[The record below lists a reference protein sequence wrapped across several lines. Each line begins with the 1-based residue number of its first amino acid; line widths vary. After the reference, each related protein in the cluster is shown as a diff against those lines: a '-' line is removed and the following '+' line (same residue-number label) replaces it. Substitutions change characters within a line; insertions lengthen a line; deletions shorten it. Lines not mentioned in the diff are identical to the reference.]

1 MVHDRHVPL
10 DGGSNM
16 RDLGGLPLSGGGRV
30 RRGRVYRSA
39 ALNTL
44 TDGDV
49 ALLASIG
56 LATVV
61 DLRSKAE
68 QTYAPS
74 RLPDGLRV
82 VTPGDGGSGA
92 VPGHTRRPNP
102 ITEAQARRMMRD
114 GNRTYPVRMAP
125 AIAATFEALA
135 EDSQGAL
142 LFHCAAGKDRTGFVA
157 AVLLSALGASH
168 ETVIE
173 DYLASNLIWNRKSAR
188 LSGMPEKAREAVFS
202 AQAEYLEA
210 ALEVMHKEFATAAD
224 YLTARCNVTAAALDR
239 VRAGLVQPPQA

>member
-1 MVHDRHVPL
+1 MVHDRHVSL

-16 RDLGGLPLSGGGRV
+16 RDLGGLPLAGGGRV

-39 ALNTL
+39 ALNEL
-44 TDGDV
+44 TDGGV

-56 LATVV
+56 LSTVV

-82 VTPGDGGSGA
+82 ITPGDGGAGA
-92 VPGHTRRPNP
+92 VPGHSKRPNP
-102 ITEAQARRMMRD
+102 ITEAQARRMMRE
-114 GNRTYPVRMAP
+114 GNRTYPARMAP
-125 AIAATFEALA
+125 AIATMFEALA
-135 EDSQGAL
+135 DTCHGGL

-157 AVLLSALGASH
+157 AVLLFSLGASH

-173 DYLASNLIWNRKSAR
+173 DYLATNLIWDRKSAR
-188 LSGMPEKAREAVFS
+188 ISGMPVKAREAIFS

-210 ALEVMHKEFATAAD
+210 ALEVMYKEFATAAD
-224 YLTARCNVTAAALDR
+224 YLTGRCNVAPAALDR
-239 VRAGLVQPPQA
+239 VRAGLVQLPQK

>member
-1 MVHDRHVPL
+1 MVADRHVPL

-16 RDLGGLPLSGGGRV
+16 RDLGGLALADGQQV

-39 ALNTL
+39 ALNEL

-56 LATVV
+56 LGTVV

-74 RLPDGLRV
+74 RLPEGLRV
-82 VTPGDGGSGA
+82 VAPGDGGVGA
-92 VPGHTRRPNP
+92 VPGHKKRPNP
-102 ITEAQARRMMRD
+102 ITEAQARRMMRE
-114 GNRTYPVRMAP
+114 GNRTYPARMVP
-125 AIAATFEALA
+125 AITATFDALA
-135 EDSQGAL
+135 AADGGGL

-157 AVLLSALGASH
+157 AVILLSLGASH

-173 DYLASNLIWNRKSAR
+173 DYLATNLIWDRKSAR
-188 LSGMPEKAREAVFS
+188 LSGMPAKAKEAVFS
-202 AQAEYLEA
+202 AHAEYLEA
-210 ALEVMHKEFATAAD
+210 ALEVMHKDFATAED
-224 YLTARCNVTAAALDR
+224 YLTGRCEVTPATLDQ
-239 VRAGLVQPPQA
+239 VRAGLVQPKQG